1 MASSGTYTNNFKTG
15 YSLQLRWNTVSQDI
29 TNNTSSVKV
38 ETWLVNTYSTSSSAT
53 KNGSITINGSTGTY
67 TFTVGS
73 GVINKKLFERTV
85 AVGHNADGTMTVA
98 LSTYA
103 DINLTLSGSY
113 VGRVSVSG
121 SPTLD
126 TIPRKSTFSAIPTSV
141 VAGTA
146 FSYDV
151 ARASS
156 SFTHTVGFVFGT
168 TDQWIDIGSATS
180 GTFTPPLAW
189 LVGIPNSTSGSMT
202 AYVNTYSGGVFIG
215 ETSKTITLSA
225 PASVVPTITS
235 VTAARVDGTV
245 PAGWGVYV
253 QNKSSTNIT
262 INGAAGAY
270 GSTITKYETTMSTTT
285 KTGQTTNFTL
295 PTSGTVTFT
304 GKVTDSRG
312 RTATSTVNISVEP
325 YTPPSIAT
333 ATLNRST
340 SAGVD
345 DTNGTYGEVLADYT
359 YSLVNGSG
367 TAKNSVTTLVEYK
380 ILGGSTWTN
389 AGTFSDNVSKVF
401 GGGGLSTDNQYEV
414 RLSVTDAFST
424 TTWSAILN
432 TAFVTMDFLAG
443 GRGIAFGKVAS
454 LTDTVESDFDFQLN
468 GDLTV
473 GGLLT
478 PQAGIAAKQMPSNA
492 DFNNYKTP
500 GMYFNAV
507 SAEVATMTNKPPNS
521 QAGGLEVV
529 QASGVIQYWHEYNA
543 GSTDGNVWR
552 RRWYE
557 ATNHWSGWV
566 LYQGPAMFDSGS
578 NSNGNWIRFPT
589 SGFQVCWIAT
599 STTSIAINNAYGNLY
614 LSMPLT
620 WTYPRSFTSL
630 PAASCT
636 QFQWGTGAS
645 WGSVISNYGDYA
657 TYRGFDA
664 ISRETGTSVQISLVA
679 TGFAT
684 S

>member
-1 MASSGTYTNNFKTG
+1 MASSGTYTNAFKTG
-15 YSLQLRWNTVSQDI
+15 YSLQLRWSTVSQDI
-29 TNNTSSVKV
+29 ANNTSNVKV

-73 GVINKKLFERTV
+73 GVANKKLFERTV
-85 AVGHNADGTMTVA
+85 TVGHNSDGTKTVA

-126 TIPRKSTFSAIPTSV
+126 AIPRKSTFSAMPTSV

-156 SFTHTVGFVFGT
+156 SFTHTVGFVFGGSE
-168 TDQWIDIGSATS
+168 QWVNIGSATS

-189 LVGIPNSTSGSMT
+189 LAEIPNSASGSMI
-202 AYVNTYSGGVFIG
+202 AYVDTYSGGTFIG

-225 PASVVPTITS
+225 SASVVPTITS

-253 QNKSSTNIT
+253 QNKSSANVT

-312 RTATSTVNISVEP
+312 RTATSTVNINVEP
-325 YTPPSIAT
+325 YTSPAIISAN
-333 ATLNRST
+333 LNRST
-340 SAGVD
+340 AAGVD

-359 YSLVNGSG
+359 YSLVDDSG
-367 TAKNSVTTLVEYK
+367 TAKNSVTTIVEYK
-380 ILGGSTWTN
+380 ILGGPTWTN
-389 AGTFSDNVSKVF
+389 AGTFSDNVPKVF

-414 RLSVTDAFST
+414 RLSVTDAFTT

-454 LTDTVESDFDFQLN
+454 LVDTVESNFDFQLN
-468 GDLTV
+468 GDLSV
-473 GGLLT
+473 AGAISPLGGFVT
-478 PQAGIAAKQMPSNA
+478 PRIPSGA
-492 DFNNYKTP
+492 DLNNYITP
-500 GMYFNAV
+500 GQWYNPS
-507 SAEVATMTNKPPNS
+507 SAEVAGLTNKPPSNAAGTLVVMRATGEPEGVAGVTQFWHGFDDLGAAS
-521 QAGGLEVV
+521 KIYRRRLYSGLWSAWKLMNPTSWTGSVSGGQRSGVTYYNVTLNFPSGLFSVAPKVFAQINNQAGGGAQLQVLT
-529 QASGVIQYWHEYNA
+529 
-543 GSTDGNVWR
+543 GSV
-552 RRWYE
+552 
-557 ATNHWSGWV
+557 
-566 LYQGPAMFDSGS
+566 
-578 NSNGNWIRFPT
+578 
-589 SGFQVCWIAT
+589 
-599 STTSIAINNAYGNLY
+599 TTS
-614 LSMPLT
+614 
-620 WTYPRSFTSL
+620 
-630 PAASCT
+630 SCL
-636 QFQWGTGAS
+636 
-645 WGSVISNYGDYA
+645 V
-657 TYRGFDA
+657 GFFMT
-664 ISRETGTSVQISLVA
+664 TGTMDGHWCEADV
-679 TGFAT
+679 FAIEP